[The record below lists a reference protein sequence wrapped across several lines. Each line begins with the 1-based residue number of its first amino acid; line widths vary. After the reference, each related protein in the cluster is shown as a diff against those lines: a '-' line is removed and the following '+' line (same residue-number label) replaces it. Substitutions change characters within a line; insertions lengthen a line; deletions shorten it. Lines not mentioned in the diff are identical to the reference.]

1 MVRGKV
7 LVPGATGDTGRA
19 SVDEDL
25 VEKLGGNHRNDSRG
39 VCHEE
44 SHGLRLT
51 KQRASRA
58 ERLFRREPSLQL
70 GEP

>member
-25 VEKLGGNHRNDSRG
+25 VEKLGGNTAMTL
-39 VCHEE
+39 EE
-44 SHGLRLT
+44 FVMKNRT
-51 KQRASRA
+51 DFA
-58 ERLFRREPSLQL
+58 
-70 GEP
+70 